1 MENEYSRLW
10 QDTRNILV
18 SAITAIEEK
27 SAAIPHYQ
35 DKQYAIQ
42 KYKMNRAIEWLLTAL
57 DEIDGMCF
65 GTDDEED

>member
-1 MENEYSRLW
+1 M
-10 QDTRNILV
+10 